1 MILCVSVLS
10 VVISPF
16 SFLILLV
23 GFFSLFFLMSLANGL
38 SLLFIFSNNQ
48 LLVLLIFA
56 IDPLF
61 LFHLFHSDF
70 HDVFPS
76 TNFGFLHFSFFLVDL
91 VVKLGYLFDVSLAS
105 GDKVVLL

>member
-1 MILCVSVLS
+1 MILCISVLS

-16 SFLILLV
+16 SFLILLII
-23 GFFSLFFLMSLANGL
+23 FFSLFFLMSLANGL

-76 TNFGFLHFSFFLVDL
+76 TNFGVLHFFFCSRHRCKVMLFFFFALGSCD
-91 VVKLGYLFDVSLAS
+91 KLEFL
-105 GDKVVLL
+105 